1 MAFLPFLLPF
11 PVTPNPT
18 GLPVFLSYWGL
29 TCSCKKYL
37 VNFTQFPQH
46 RWLFFPLL
54 CFSAALGISPKSQLL
69 NHALAHINCRYTI
82 STKMLL
88 LTKLTIIV
96 WVPSFWCNYV
106 CILYVCV

>member
-18 GLPVFLSYWGL
+18 GLPIFLSYWGL

-46 RWLFFPLL
+46 RWLFSLSYVSL
-54 CFSAALGISPKSQLL
+54 QLWGSAQSL
-69 NHALAHINCRYTI
+69 NY
-82 STKMLL
+82 
-88 LTKLTIIV
+88 
-96 WVPSFWCNYV
+96 
-106 CILYVCV
+106 